1 MGDSATRI
9 QYGPTGRIL
18 HWLTVLLVVV
28 AWAMARFG
36 EQLFDEGIDALHTA
50 TGIGLGLHLWAGL
63 AVLVIAM
70 VRLRWRV
77 ANPPPPPEASQF
89 SRWLISWTDPSAWVT
104 HYVLYTLLFAVPIV
118 GILLLFSKDHVLSFQ
133 GTEITFPFQ
142 VPHDLARGLLKLH
155 VTLANV
161 LVIVAVFHA
170 TTAVLHHVVFGD
182 STLARMVPWLR
193 RNKLE

>member
-63 AVLVIAM
+63 AVLVIAT

-89 SRWLISWTDPSAWVT
+89 SRWLISWTDPSA
-104 HYVLYTLLFAVPIV
+104 
-118 GILLLFSKDHVLSFQ
+118 
-133 GTEITFPFQ
+133 
-142 VPHDLARGLLKLH
+142 
-155 VTLANV
+155 
-161 LVIVAVFHA
+161 
-170 TTAVLHHVVFGD
+170 
-182 STLARMVPWLR
+182 
-193 RNKLE
+193 